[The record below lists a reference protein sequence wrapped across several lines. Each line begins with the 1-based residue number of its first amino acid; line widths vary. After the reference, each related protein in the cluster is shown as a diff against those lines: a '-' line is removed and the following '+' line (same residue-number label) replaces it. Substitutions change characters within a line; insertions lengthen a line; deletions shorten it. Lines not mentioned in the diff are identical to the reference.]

1 MVSTMAQKTHLDETA
16 LRVLLDQ
23 APDAIFIADNDG
35 RYTYVNDAACRLVGY
50 APDEMIGCRMADM
63 IPACDIERLG
73 RARAAMLG
81 GATGPGEWTLR
92 RKDGAWVPVE
102 VNAKILPD
110 GQWQGFVRDISAR
123 KAQQAEREALMQRV
137 ETERR
142 WRQAVMDTLPIGVV
156 LFEPDGRISANRHM
170 EELFGR
176 KVSESAGSEQYGSH
190 IFYPDGTLVPP
201 EELASHR
208 VISHGETVIG
218 TEYLLE
224 RPDGTR
230 IPVLGSAAPII
241 DGEGRVIGGVGV
253 MLDASER
260 MRLEQAVR
268 ANERM
273 LKAVFDILPV
283 GIWIADQSGRIV
295 KHNPAAERIWRG
307 ARHVPLSGY
316 GEYKGWWVD
325 TGALIAP
332 EEWALARAL
341 ATGEVSS
348 AELVRIECFDG
359 SCKTIINSGAPLRD
373 EKGEITGAIV
383 VNEDITALHEIQEKQ
398 RASEHLFRTVFELL
412 PVGLWITDR
421 EGRITLSNPAAARI
435 WQGTRHDGQ
444 ALAPEYKAW
453 SADTGTPIAPEEWVI
468 SRAIRLGETS
478 RSELIRIQCSDGSFK
493 TVINWGAPIRSDAG
507 EISGAVAVNE
517 DVTALHQTQEQLRA
531 AVRDREEILAVVTH
545 DLRNP
550 LSALKLVATA
560 AEHKARA
567 LPGGEPVRSMAA
579 QIIDIT
585 RSMSS
590 LVSDLLAIAVSR
602 PGRSMLKLAPV
613 KAAALIAKA
622 AEAARPLFAREGLG
636 LEIEVIGELPVI
648 QVDSERIL
656 RVFANLLDN
665 AIKFTERPG
674 AAVLRAEAISGSVR
688 FCVGNTGPALSA
700 EEMASMF
707 QPFWQAAGADRRGAG
722 LGLAICRSVVEAHGG
737 SIWAEP
743 CTGKRVRICVL
754 LPCTHAEE
762 PRGAAT
768 Q

>member
-1 MVSTMAQKTHLDETA
+1 MVSTVAQQTPLDEAA

-23 APDAIFIADNDG
+23 APEAIFIADDEG
-35 RYTYVNDAACRLVGY
+35 RYTYLNDAACRLVGY
-50 APDEMIGCRMADM
+50 APGEMIGSRMADM
-63 IPACDIERLG
+63 MPAYDVERLE
-73 RARAAMLG
+73 RARAAMVR

-92 RKDGAWVPVE
+92 RKDGSWVPVE

-110 GQWQGFVRDISAR
+110 GQWQGFVRDITSR
-123 KAQQAEREALMQRV
+123 KAHQAEREALMQRV

-156 LFEPDGRISANRHM
+156 LFEPDGRISANRYM
-170 EELFGR
+170 EEMLGR
-176 KVSESAGSEQYGSH
+176 KLSASTASEAYGNH
-190 IFYPDGTLVPP
+190 VFYPDGTLVPP
-201 EELASHR
+201 EERASHR
-208 VISHGETVIG
+208 VISHGETLIG

-241 DGEGRVIGGVGV
+241 DDAGRVIGGVGV
-253 MLDASER
+253 MQDASER
-260 MRLEQAVR
+260 MRLEEAVR

-283 GIWIADQSGRIV
+283 GVWIADASGRIV

-307 ARHVPLSGY
+307 ARHVPLSSY

-325 TGALIAP
+325 SGALIAP

-341 ATGEVSS
+341 TRGEIST
-348 AELVRIECFDG
+348 AELVRIQCFDG
-359 SCKTIINSGAPLRD
+359 STKTIINSGAPLRD
-373 EKGEITGAIV
+373 EEGEITGAIV

-398 RASEHLFRTVFELL
+398 RASEHLFRTVFDLL
-412 PVGLWITDR
+412 PVGLWITDGG
-421 EGRITLSNPAAARI
+421 GRITLSNPAAARI
-435 WQGTRHDGQ
+435 WRGTRHDGQ
-444 ALAPEYKAW
+444 AHAPEYKAW
-453 SADTGTPIAPEEWVI
+453 WADTGKPIAPEEWVI

-517 DVTALHQTQEQLRA
+517 DVTALHQTQEQLRS

-550 LSALKLVATA
+550 LSALRLMAAA
-560 AEHKARA
+560 AERKARA
-567 LPGGEPVRSMAA
+567 LPGGEALRSMAA
-579 QIIDIT
+579 SMIDIT
-585 RSMSS
+585 RGMSS
-590 LVSDLLAIAVSR
+590 LVGDLLAIAVSR
-602 PGRSMLKLAPV
+602 PGRSMLKIAPV
-613 KAAALIAKA
+613 KAAALAARA
-622 AEAARPLFAREGLG
+622 AEAARPLFAREGLE
-636 LEIEVIGELPVI
+636 LELEVVGELPVI
-648 QVDSERIL
+648 QVDSDRAL

-674 AAVLRAEAISGSVR
+674 KAVLRAEAVSGSVR
-688 FCVGNTGPALSA
+688 FCVGNTGPALS
-700 EEMASMF
+700 EEAMASMF
-707 QPFWQAAGADRRGAG
+707 QPFWQAARGDRRGAG
-722 LGLAICRSVVEAHGG
+722 LGLAICRSFVEAHGG

-743 CTGKRVRICVL
+743 CTGQRVRICLL

-762 PRGAAT
+762 PGGAAAP
-768 Q
+768 